1 MTRAE
6 AISGCGMPP
15 MKPIIEQ
22 IMGQMHT
29 EYENGVMRA
38 VQSYDF
44 NVDKD
49 RLTQALTDARAFYEE
64 GYRAALREQEQREQG
79 CLYCDGTEG
88 DLYFHEG
95 ACPQMNDV
103 VYISGNQIHCDFGCK
118 AWGAFGIKFCPMCG
132 RRLED

>member
-79 CLYCDGTEG
+79 CEDC
-88 DLYFHEG
+88 
-95 ACPQMNDV
+95 
-103 VYISGNQIHCDFGCK
+103 S
-118 AWGAFGIKFCPMCG
+118 AFYESNYKFCPYCG